1 MPARRDPG
9 SPSWSCRAPRDQ
21 SESGTLFLSGLV
33 NWPGITHVAELT
45 RTRTEKGK
53 TTVEVVYLISILP
66 SGQPAPQHL
75 LELSRGDF
83 RIENSLHYVRDV
95 TFGEDRSRLRTGHS
109 PQILAACRN
118 LAITLIHRSGSSHIA
133 ASRRFFS
140 YHPRRAFDLLLS
152 RASPQQ

>member
-45 RTRTEKGK
+45 RTRTEKGT

-75 LELSRGDF
+75 LELSRGHWSIGVIRF
-83 RIENSLHYVRDV
+83 AETNES
-95 TFGEDRSRLRTGHS
+95 
-109 PQILAACRN
+109 
-118 LAITLIHRSGSSHIA
+118 SGM
-133 ASRRFFS
+133 ASKEVKKD
-140 YHPRRAFDLLLS
+140 P
-152 RASPQQ
+152 